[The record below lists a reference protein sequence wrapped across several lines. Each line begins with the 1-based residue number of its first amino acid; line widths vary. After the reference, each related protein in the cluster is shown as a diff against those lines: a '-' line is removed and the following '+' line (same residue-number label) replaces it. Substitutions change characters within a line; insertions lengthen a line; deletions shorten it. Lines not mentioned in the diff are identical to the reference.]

1 MTLPF
6 LRLKLVAEIASPH
19 LSTEIICRRLP
30 RISVTSRINPDY
42 TAYIL
47 YTTRQQVVKRFL
59 YLFIKFFDFFTILFR
74 KRAFRF
80 SLAFHTDF
88 FDTESHKKLRA
99 GYVFIR
105 ISRCFSI
112 PRFPFRAGFTMLSL
126 RFSPESSKYF
136 RQGEAAPPR

>member
-6 LRLKLVAEIASPH
+6 LRLKLVAEIVSPH
-19 LSTEIICRRLP
+19 LSTEIICRRHQ

-59 YLFIKFFDFFTILFR
+59 YLFIKFFKFFNILFR

-80 SLAFHTDF
+80 SLAFHTFF
-88 FDTESHKKLRA
+88 FDTKVTES
-99 GYVFIR
+99 Y
-105 ISRCFSI
+105 SRVTFLFEFLVVSLFPAFLFSY
-112 PRFPFRAGFTMLSL
+112 FTRLSL
-126 RFSPESSKYF
+126 RFSPEFSKRF